1 MCAAEKTAHV
11 SGADD
16 QGDDGREP
24 LEQATNAPR
33 GGEGEKK
40 TGIGGTVMDKNRQS
54 GFTLVE
60 LVVVIAIMGILAG
73 VGSAAY
79 SGYVKKANEA
89 ADLQL
94 LGAVNT
100 AFASASYDAGQYDG
114 RPSGGAAS
122 LTEDGKVAQV
132 ISSVDRDGEFFQR
145 YFSGNRDSRFK
156 LYTNLA
162 YDRATGT
169 FHGAVLTAATDK
181 DGNTVLHY
189 SINGQDYEFTATQE
203 QLKAFRASTFGGK
216 SMTMNALTGNVGGM
230 INALNSALG
239 GGTFLASVLI
249 NAGMAPETL
258 GIKPDEK
265 GNYSEL
271 DKQRLANAALLL
283 VAQMTGDKDEES
295 NEYLVKEDILNALA
309 LNDANGLV
317 DLNDVPGTLRNV
329 GAIYGVMTAF
339 AHSEQAEDWTTT
351 LTDADGKEFTY
362 DAKQYYDYV
371 NQQIAAAANSGKDG
385 GEKLS
390 DILAALGQFGS
401 FVQDEDG
408 NLTDQFLDYVD
419 DPTEPENAQ
428 INKDLDGYINAM
440 QALSQNQDGLV
451 AAGILEDGADGG
463 NISPILDKLF
473 AQ

>member
-1 MCAAEKTAHV
+1 
-11 SGADD
+11 
-16 QGDDGREP
+16 
-24 LEQATNAPR
+24 
-33 GGEGEKK
+33 
-40 TGIGGTVMDKNRQS
+40 MDKNRQS

-73 VGSAAY
+73 VGSATY

-100 AFASASYDAGQYDG
+100 AFATASYDAGQYDG
-114 RPSGGAAS
+114 RPSGGTAS
-122 LTEDGKVAQV
+122 LTADGRVAQV
-132 ISSVDRDGEFFQR
+132 ISSVDRNGEFFQK
-145 YFSGNRDSRFK
+145 YFSGNRESRFK

-169 FHGAVLTAATDK
+169 FHGAVLTAATGK

-203 QLKAFRASTFGGK
+203 QLEAFRASTFGGK
-216 SMTMNALTGNVGGM
+216 SMTMNDLTGNVGGM
-230 INALNSALG
+230 INTLSTALNSGNYLA
-239 GGTFLASVLI
+239 FLLQNSGLDL
-249 NAGMAPETL
+249 EKL
-258 GIKPDEK
+258 GINSENGK
-265 GNYSEL
+265 YSEL

-295 NEYLVKEDILNALA
+295 NEYLVKEDILNSLA
-309 LNDANGLV
+309 LNDANRLV

-339 AHSEQAEDWTTT
+339 AYSEQAKGWTTT
-351 LTDADGKEFTY
+351 VDDKEY
-362 DAKQYYDYV
+362 NAEQYYNYV
-371 NQQIAAAANSGKDG
+371 NQQIAAA
-385 GEKLS
+385 GEKEGAEKIP
-390 DILAALGQFGS
+390 DILAALGQLGAFA
-401 FVQDEDG
+401 QDEGG
-408 NLTDQFLDYVD
+408 NPTDQFLDYVD

-428 INKDLDGYINAM
+428 INKDLDGYISAM
-440 QALSQNQDGLV
+440 QALSQNQEGLI

-463 NISPILDKLF
+463 NISPILDQLF
-473 AQ
+473 APQK

>member
-1 MCAAEKTAHV
+1 
-11 SGADD
+11 
-16 QGDDGREP
+16 
-24 LEQATNAPR
+24 
-33 GGEGEKK
+33 
-40 TGIGGTVMDKNRQS
+40 MDKNRQS

-132 ISSVDRDGEFFQR
+132 ISSVDRNGEFFQR

-156 LYTNLA
+156 VYTNLA

-203 QLKAFRASTFGGK
+203 QLKAFRASTFGGE
-216 SMTMNALTGNVGGM
+216 SMTMNDLTGNVGGM

-239 GGTFLASVLI
+239 GGTFLASVLQT
-249 NAGMAPETL
+249 AGMAPETL
-258 GIKPDEK
+258 WIKPDEK
-265 GNYSEL
+265 ETYSEL

-283 VAQMTGDKDEES
+283 TASKTDENTAEKILKMLIPDDEGEAKPL
-295 NEYLVKEDILNALA
+295 NERASELLSLNM
-309 LNDANGLV
+309 GE
-317 DLNDVPGTLRNV
+317 TMSNV
-329 GAIYGVMTAF
+329 GAIYGIMTAF
-339 AHSEQAEDWTTT
+339 AYSEQAKGWTTT
-351 LTDADGKEFTY
+351 LTDADGKESTY

-371 NQQIAAAANSGKDG
+371 NQQIAAAA
-385 GEKLS
+385 GEKNI
-390 DILAALGQFGS
+390 DNILAALGQFGA
-401 FVQDEDG
+401 FAQNEDG
-408 NLTDQFLDYVD
+408 MTPQFMEYITGTEQLD
-419 DPTEPENAQ
+419 ENAQ

-463 NISPILDKLF
+463 NISPILDQLF
-473 AQ
+473 TQ

>member
-1 MCAAEKTAHV
+1 
-11 SGADD
+11 
-16 QGDDGREP
+16 
-24 LEQATNAPR
+24 
-33 GGEGEKK
+33 
-40 TGIGGTVMDKNRQS
+40 MDKNRQS

-122 LTEDGKVAQV
+122 LAEDGRVAQV
-132 ISSVDRDGEFFQR
+132 ISSVDRDGKFFER

-162 YDRATGT
+162 YDRTTGT
-169 FHGAVLTAATDK
+169 FYGAVLTAATDK

-189 SINGQDYEFTATQE
+189 SINGQDYEFTATRE
-203 QLKAFRASTFGGK
+203 QLEAFRASTFGGK
-216 SMTMNALTGNVGGM
+216 SMTMNGLTGNVGGM
-230 INALNSALG
+230 INALSTALG
-239 GGTFLASVLI
+239 GGNFLASVLQT
-249 NAGMAPETL
+249 AGMNLETL

-265 GNYSEL
+265 GTYSEL

-283 VAQMTGDKDEES
+283 TARETDENTAETLLALLAPDEE
-295 NEYLVKEDILNALA
+295 ETLDEKLP
-309 LNDANGLV
+309 GLFSSS
-317 DLNDVPGTLRNV
+317 DVGETMSNV
-329 GAIYGVMTAF
+329 GAMYGIMTAF
-339 AHSEQAEDWTTT
+339 AYSEQAKGWTTT
-351 LTDADGKEFTY
+351 VDDKEY
-362 DAKQYYDYV
+362 NAEQYYNYV
-371 NQQIAAAANSGKDG
+371 NQQIAAA
-385 GEKLS
+385 GEKEGAEKIP
-390 DILAALGQFGS
+390 DILAALGQFGA
-401 FVQDEDG
+401 FVQDEKG
-408 NLTDQFLDYVD
+408 MTLQFMNYITG
-419 DPTEPENAQ
+419 TEPPDEKAQ

-440 QALSQNQDGLV
+440 QALSQNQEGLI

-463 NISPILDKLF
+463 NISPILDLLF
-473 AQ
+473 TPQK

>member
-1 MCAAEKTAHV
+1 
-11 SGADD
+11 
-16 QGDDGREP
+16 
-24 LEQATNAPR
+24 
-33 GGEGEKK
+33 
-40 TGIGGTVMDKNRQS
+40 MDKNRQS

-132 ISSVDRDGEFFQR
+132 ISSVDRDGKFFER

-162 YDRATGT
+162 YDRTTGT
-169 FHGAVLTAATDK
+169 FHGAVLTAATGK
-181 DGNTVLHY
+181 DGNMVLRY
-189 SINGQDYEFTATQE
+189 TINGQDYEFTATRA
-203 QLKAFRASTFGGK
+203 QLAAFRASTFGGK
-216 SMTMNALTGNVGGM
+216 SMTMNGLTGNVGGM

-239 GGTFLASVLI
+239 GGNFLASVFI

-258 GIKPDEK
+258 GIKPDENE
-265 GNYSEL
+265 NYSEL

-283 VAQMTGDKDEES
+283 TARETDENTAETLLALLAPDEE
-295 NEYLVKEDILNALA
+295 ETLDEKLP
-309 LNDANGLV
+309 GLFSSS
-317 DLNDVPGTLRNV
+317 DVGETMSNV
-329 GAIYGVMTAF
+329 GAMYGIMTAF
-339 AHSEQAEDWTTT
+339 AYSEQAEDWTTT
-351 LTDADGKEFTY
+351 VDDKEY
-362 DAKQYYDYV
+362 NAEQYYNYV
-371 NQQIAAAANSGKDG
+371 NQQIAAAANSGRDG

-390 DILAALGQFGS
+390 DILAALGQFGA
-401 FVQDEDG
+401 FAQDEGG
-408 NLTDQFLDYVD
+408 NPTDQFLAYVG
-419 DPTEPENAQ
+419 DPESSDSQ
-428 INKDLDGYINAM
+428 ISKDLDGYINAM

-463 NISPILDKLF
+463 NISPILDQLF
-473 AQ
+473 TQ

>member
-1 MCAAEKTAHV
+1 
-11 SGADD
+11 
-16 QGDDGREP
+16 
-24 LEQATNAPR
+24 
-33 GGEGEKK
+33 
-40 TGIGGTVMDKNRQS
+40 MDKNRQS

-122 LTEDGKVAQV
+122 LDADGKVKKV
-132 ISSVDRDGEFFQR
+132 ISTVDRDGEFFQK

-156 LYTNLA
+156 VYTNLA

-181 DGNTVLHY
+181 NGNTVLHY
-189 SINGQDYEFTATQE
+189 SINGQDYVFKATQE
-203 QLKAFRASTFGGK
+203 QLAAFRDSTFGGK
-216 SMTMNALTGNVGGM
+216 NMTMNDLTGNVNGM
-230 INALNSALG
+230 INTLSTALNSGNALA
-239 GGTFLASVLI
+239 FLLQNS
-249 NAGMAPETL
+249 GMPLEKL
-258 GIKPDEK
+258 GIKRDES

-295 NEYLVKEDILNALA
+295 NEYLVKKDILNALA
-309 LNDANGLV
+309 LNKVNDLV
-317 DLNDVPGTLRNV
+317 DLNDIPRALRNV

-339 AHSEQAEDWTTT
+339 AYSEQANGWEKTV
-351 LTDADGKEFTY
+351 DGKEY
-362 DAKQYYDYV
+362 NAQEYYEYV
-371 NQQIAAAANSGKDG
+371 NQQIAAAA
-385 GEKLS
+385 GEKNI
-390 DILAALGQFGS
+390 DNIFAALGKLGAFA
-401 FVQDEDG
+401 QDKDG
-408 NLTDQFLDYVD
+408 NLTDQFFDYVG
-419 DPTEPENAQ
+419 DPTNPNAQ
-428 INKDLDGYINAM
+428 ISKDLDGYINAM
-440 QALSQNQDGLV
+440 QELSRNQDGLV

-463 NISPILDKLF
+463 NISPILDQLF
-473 AQ
+473 TQ

>member
-1 MCAAEKTAHV
+1 
-11 SGADD
+11 
-16 QGDDGREP
+16 
-24 LEQATNAPR
+24 
-33 GGEGEKK
+33 
-40 TGIGGTVMDKNRQS
+40 MDKNRQS

-122 LTEDGKVAQV
+122 LTEDGRVAQV
-132 ISSVDRDGEFFQR
+132 ISSVDRDGAFFQR

-189 SINGQDYEFTATQE
+189 SINGQDYVFKATQE
-203 QLKAFRASTFGGK
+203 QLAAFRDSTFGGK
-216 SMTMNALTGNVGGM
+216 NMTMNDLTGNVNGM
-230 INALNSALG
+230 INTLSTALNSGNALA
-239 GGTFLASVLI
+239 FLLQNS
-249 NAGMAPETL
+249 GMPLEKL
-258 GIKPDEK
+258 GIKRDES

-295 NEYLVKEDILNALA
+295 NEYLVKKDILNALA
-309 LNDANGLV
+309 LNKVNDLV
-317 DLNDVPGTLRNV
+317 DLNDIPRALRNV

-339 AHSEQAEDWTTT
+339 AYSEQANGWEKTV
-351 LTDADGKEFTY
+351 DGKEY
-362 DAKQYYDYV
+362 NAQEYYEYV
-371 NQQIAAAANSGKDG
+371 NQQIAAAA
-385 GEKLS
+385 GEKNI
-390 DILAALGQFGS
+390 DNIFAALGKLGAFA
-401 FVQDEDG
+401 QDKDG
-408 NLTDQFLDYVD
+408 NLTDQFFDYVG
-419 DPTEPENAQ
+419 DPTNPNAQ
-428 INKDLDGYINAM
+428 ISKDLDGYINAM
-440 QALSQNQDGLV
+440 QALSRNQDGLV

-463 NISPILDKLF
+463 NISPILDQLF
-473 AQ
+473 TQ

>member
-1 MCAAEKTAHV
+1 
-11 SGADD
+11 
-16 QGDDGREP
+16 
-24 LEQATNAPR
+24 
-33 GGEGEKK
+33 
-40 TGIGGTVMDKNRQS
+40 MDKNRQS

-122 LTEDGKVAQV
+122 LDADGKVKKV
-132 ISSVDRDGEFFQR
+132 ISTVDRDGEFFQK

-156 LYTNLA
+156 VYTNLA

-181 DGNTVLHY
+181 NGNTVLHY
-189 SINGQDYEFTATQE
+189 SINGQDYVFKATQE
-203 QLKAFRASTFGGK
+203 QLAAFRDSTFGGK
-216 SMTMNALTGNVGGM
+216 NMTMNDLTGNVNGM
-230 INALNSALG
+230 INTLSTALNSGNALA
-239 GGTFLASVLI
+239 FLLQNS
-249 NAGMAPETL
+249 GMPLEKL
-258 GIKPDEK
+258 GIKRDES

-295 NEYLVKEDILNALA
+295 NEYLVKKDILNALA

-408 NLTDQFLDYVD
+408 MTLQFMDYIDGTEQLD
-419 DPTEPENAQ
+419 ENAQ

-440 QALSQNQDGLV
+440 QALSHNQDGLV

-463 NISPILDKLF
+463 NISPILDQLF
-473 AQ
+473 TQ

>member
-1 MCAAEKTAHV
+1 
-11 SGADD
+11 
-16 QGDDGREP
+16 
-24 LEQATNAPR
+24 
-33 GGEGEKK
+33 
-40 TGIGGTVMDKNRQS
+40 MDKNRQS

-122 LTEDGKVAQV
+122 LTEDGRVAQV
-132 ISSVDRDGEFFQR
+132 ISSVDRKGEFFQK
-145 YFSGNRDSRFK
+145 YFSGNQDSRFK

-189 SINGQDYEFTATQE
+189 SINGQDYEFTATRE
-203 QLKAFRASTFGGK
+203 QLEAFRASTFGGK
-216 SMTMNALTGNVGGM
+216 SMTMNDLTGNVGGM

-239 GGTFLASVLI
+239 GGNFLASVLI

-258 GIKPDEK
+258 GIKPDENE
-265 GNYSEL
+265 NYSEL

-283 VAQMTGDKDEES
+283 AARETDENTAETLLALLATDEE
-295 NEYLVKEDILNALA
+295 EALGEKLYCLFDI
-309 LNDANGLV
+309 DHVGE
-317 DLNDVPGTLRNV
+317 TMSNV
-329 GAIYGVMTAF
+329 GAMYGIMTAF
-339 AHSEQAEDWTTT
+339 AHSEQAENWEKTV
-351 LTDADGKEFTY
+351 DGKTY
-362 DAKQYYDYV
+362 NAIGYYDYV
-371 NQQIAAAANSGKDG
+371 NQQIAAAANSGKEG
-385 GEKLS
+385 GAKLN
-390 DILAALGQFGS
+390 DILAALGQFGA
-401 FVQDEDG
+401 FAQDEDG
-408 NLTDQFLDYVD
+408 MTPEFFDYITD
-419 DPTEPENAQ
+419 TESPDESAQ

-440 QALSQNQDGLV
+440 QALSRNQDGLV

-463 NISPILDKLF
+463 NISPILDLLF

>member
-1 MCAAEKTAHV
+1 
-11 SGADD
+11 
-16 QGDDGREP
+16 
-24 LEQATNAPR
+24 
-33 GGEGEKK
+33 
-40 TGIGGTVMDKNRQS
+40 MDKNRQS

-122 LTEDGKVAQV
+122 LDADGKVKKV
-132 ISSVDRDGEFFQR
+132 ISTVDRDGEFFQK
-145 YFSGNRDSRFK
+145 YFSGNRNSRFK
-156 LYTNLA
+156 VYTNLA
-162 YDRATGT
+162 YDRTTGT
-169 FHGAVLTAATDK
+169 FSGAVLTAATDK

-239 GGTFLASVLI
+239 GGTLLANVLI

-258 GIKPDEK
+258 GIKPYEN

-271 DKQRLANAALLL
+271 DKQRLSNAALLL
-283 VAQMTGDKDEES
+283 TASKTDENTAEKILKMFIPDDEGEAKPL
-295 NEYLVKEDILNALA
+295 NERASELLSLNM
-309 LNDANGLV
+309 GE
-317 DLNDVPGTLRNV
+317 TMSNV
-329 GAIYGVMTAF
+329 GAIYGIMTAF
-339 AHSEQAEDWTTT
+339 AYSEQAKDWEKTV
-351 LTDADGKEFTY
+351 DGKTY
-362 DAKQYYDYV
+362 DAIGYYDYV
-371 NQQIAAAANSGKDG
+371 NQQIAAAA
-385 GEKLS
+385 GEKNI
-390 DILAALGQFGS
+390 DNIFAALGKLGAFA
-401 FVQDEDG
+401 QDEG
-408 NLTDQFLDYVD
+408 GMTPQFMEYITGTEQLD
-419 DPTEPENAQ
+419 ESAQ
-428 INKDLDGYINAM
+428 INKDLNGYINAM

>member
-1 MCAAEKTAHV
+1 MLPAAGKE
-11 SGADD
+11 
-16 QGDDGREP
+16 R
-24 LEQATNAPR
+24 
-33 GGEGEKK
+33 KK

-114 RPSGGAAS
+114 RPSGGAAA
-122 LTEDGKVAQV
+122 LAADGRVVQV
-132 ISSVDRDGEFFQR
+132 ISSVDRDGEFFKR
-145 YFSGNRDSRFK
+145 YFSGNQDSRFK

-189 SINGQDYEFTATQE
+189 SINGQDYEFTATRE
-203 QLKAFRASTFGGK
+203 QLEAFRASTFGGEK
-216 SMTMNALTGNVGGM
+216 MTMNALTGNVGGM

-249 NAGMAPETL
+249 NADMAPETL

-265 GNYSEL
+265 ETYSEL

-283 VAQMTGDKDEES
+283 TASKTNKATAERLLAVFTTNAADEGEEEPLDEKAMS
-295 NEYLVKEDILNALA
+295 LLINPADMGE
-309 LNDANGLV
+309 
-317 DLNDVPGTLRNV
+317 TMSNV
-329 GAIYGVMTAF
+329 GAMYGIMTAF
-339 AHSEQAEDWTTT
+339 AYSEQAKGWTTT
-351 LTDADGKEFTY
+351 LTDADGKESTY

-371 NQQIAAAANSGKDG
+371 NQQIAAAANSGKEG
-385 GEKLS
+385 GEKLN
-390 DILAALGQFGS
+390 DILAALGQFGA
-401 FVQDEDG
+401 FAQDEDG
-408 NLTDQFLDYVD
+408 MTPEFLKYITG
-419 DPTEPENAQ
+419 TEQLDENAQ

-440 QALSQNQDGLV
+440 QALSRNQDGLV

-463 NISPILDKLF
+463 NISPILDLLF
-473 AQ
+473 APQK

>member
-1 MCAAEKTAHV
+1 
-11 SGADD
+11 
-16 QGDDGREP
+16 
-24 LEQATNAPR
+24 
-33 GGEGEKK
+33 
-40 TGIGGTVMDKNRQS
+40 MDKNRQS

-122 LTEDGKVAQV
+122 LTEDGRVAQV
-132 ISSVDRDGEFFQR
+132 ISSVDREGEFFKR
-145 YFSGNRDSRFK
+145 YFSGNQDSRFK

-189 SINGQDYEFTATQE
+189 SINGQDYEFTATRE
-203 QLKAFRASTFGGK
+203 QLEAFRASTFGGEK
-216 SMTMNALTGNVGGM
+216 MAMNALTGNVGGM

-265 GNYSEL
+265 ETYSEL

-295 NEYLVKEDILNALA
+295 NEYLVKEDILNALDP
-309 LNDANGLV
+309 NDANSLV

-329 GAIYGVMTAF
+329 GAIYGIMTTF
-339 AHSEQAEDWTTT
+339 AYSEQAKGWKKTV
-351 LTDADGKEFTY
+351 DGKEY
-362 DAKQYYDYV
+362 NAQEYYEYV
-371 NQQIAAAANSGKDG
+371 NQQIAAAANSGKEG
-385 GEKLS
+385 GAKLN
-390 DILAALGQFGS
+390 DILAALGQFGA
-401 FVQDEDG
+401 FAQDEDG
-408 NLTDQFLDYVD
+408 MTPEFFDYITD
-419 DPTEPENAQ
+419 TESPDESAQ
-428 INKDLDGYINAM
+428 ISKDLDGYINAM
-440 QALSQNQDGLV
+440 QVLSQNQDGLV

>member
-1 MCAAEKTAHV
+1 
-11 SGADD
+11 
-16 QGDDGREP
+16 
-24 LEQATNAPR
+24 
-33 GGEGEKK
+33 
-40 TGIGGTVMDKNRQS
+40 MDKNRQS

-132 ISSVDRDGEFFQR
+132 ISSVDCDGAFFQR

-181 DGNTVLHY
+181 NGNTVLHY
-189 SINGQDYEFTATQE
+189 SINGQDYVFKATQE
-203 QLKAFRASTFGGK
+203 QLAAFRDSTFGGK
-216 SMTMNALTGNVGGM
+216 NMTMNDLTGNVNGM
-230 INALNSALG
+230 INTLSTALNSGNALA
-239 GGTFLASVLI
+239 FLLQNS
-249 NAGMAPETL
+249 GMPLEKL
-258 GIKPDEK
+258 GIKRDES

-295 NEYLVKEDILNALA
+295 NEYLVKKDILNALA

-440 QALSQNQDGLV
+440 QALSRNQDGLV

-463 NISPILDKLF
+463 NISPILDQLF
-473 AQ
+473 TQ

>member
-1 MCAAEKTAHV
+1 
-11 SGADD
+11 
-16 QGDDGREP
+16 
-24 LEQATNAPR
+24 
-33 GGEGEKK
+33 
-40 TGIGGTVMDKNRQS
+40 MDKNRQS

-73 VGSAAY
+73 AGSAAY

-122 LTEDGKVAQV
+122 LAEDGRVAQV
-132 ISSVDRDGEFFQR
+132 ISSVDRNGEFFQK
-145 YFSGNRDSRFK
+145 YFSGNQDSRFK
-156 LYTNLA
+156 VYTNLA
-162 YDRATGT
+162 YDRVTGT

-189 SINGQDYEFTATQE
+189 SINGQDYEFTATRE
-203 QLKAFRASTFGGK
+203 QLEAFRASTFGGK
-216 SMTMNALTGNVGGM
+216 SMTMNDLTGNVGGM
-230 INALNSALG
+230 INALSSALNSG
-239 GGTFLASVLI
+239 NYLAFLLQNSGLDL
-249 NAGMAPETL
+249 EKL
-258 GIKPDEK
+258 GINSENGK
-265 GNYSEL
+265 YSEL
-271 DKQRLANAALLL
+271 DKQRLSNAALLL

-295 NEYLVKEDILNALA
+295 NEYLVKEDILNSLA
-309 LNDANGLV
+309 LNDANRLV

-329 GAIYGVMTAF
+329 GAIYGVMTTF
-339 AHSEQAEDWTTT
+339 AYSEQAKGWTTT
-351 LTDADGKEFTY
+351 LTDADGKESTY

-385 GEKLS
+385 GEKLC
-390 DILAALGQFGS
+390 DILAALGQFGA
-401 FVQDEDG
+401 FAQDEDG
-408 NLTDQFLDYVD
+408 MTPQFMDYIDGTEQLD
-419 DPTEPENAQ
+419 ENAQ
-428 INKDLDGYINAM
+428 IDKDLDGYINAM

-463 NISPILDKLF
+463 NISPILDLLF

>member
-1 MCAAEKTAHV
+1 
-11 SGADD
+11 
-16 QGDDGREP
+16 
-24 LEQATNAPR
+24 
-33 GGEGEKK
+33 
-40 TGIGGTVMDKNRQS
+40 MDKNRQS

-132 ISSVDRDGEFFQR
+132 ISSVDRDGAFFQR
-145 YFSGNRDSRFK
+145 YFSGNQDSRFK

-162 YDRATGT
+162 YDRTTGT
-169 FHGAVLTAATDK
+169 FSGAVLTAATDK
-181 DGNTVLHY
+181 NGNTVLHY
-189 SINGQDYEFTATQE
+189 SINGQDYEFTATE
-203 QLKAFRASTFGGK
+203 AQLAAFRASTFGGE
-216 SMTMNALTGNVGGM
+216 SMTMNDLTGNVGGM

>member
-1 MCAAEKTAHV
+1 
-11 SGADD
+11 
-16 QGDDGREP
+16 
-24 LEQATNAPR
+24 
-33 GGEGEKK
+33 
-40 TGIGGTVMDKNRQS
+40 MDKNRQS

-122 LTEDGKVAQV
+122 LDADGKVKKV
-132 ISSVDRDGEFFQR
+132 ISTVDRDGEFFQK
-145 YFSGNRDSRFK
+145 YFSGNRNSRFK
-156 LYTNLA
+156 VYTNLA
-162 YDRATGT
+162 YDRTTGT
-169 FHGAVLTAATDK
+169 FSGAVLTAATDK

-189 SINGQDYEFTATQE
+189 SINGQDYEFTATRE
-203 QLKAFRASTFGGK
+203 QLEAFRASTFGGEK
-216 SMTMNALTGNVGGM
+216 MTMNALTGNVGGM

-239 GGTFLASVLI
+239 GGTFLASVLQT
-249 NAGMAPETL
+249 AGMNLETL

-265 GNYSEL
+265 ETYSEL

-295 NEYLVKEDILNALA
+295 NEYLVKEDILNALD
-309 LNDANGLV
+309 LNDANSLV

-339 AHSEQAEDWTTT
+339 AYSEQAKGWTTT
-351 LTDADGKEFTY
+351 LTDADGKKSTY
-362 DAKQYYDYV
+362 NAKQYYDYV
-371 NQQIAAAANSGKDG
+371 NQQIAAAA
-385 GEKLS
+385 GEK
-390 DILAALGQFGS
+390 DIDKILAALGQFGA
-401 FVQDEDG
+401 FAQDENG
-408 NLTDQFLDYVD
+408 NLTEEFMAYVG
-419 DPTEPENAQ
+419 DPTKPDAQ

-440 QALSQNQDGLV
+440 QALSRNQDGLV

>member
-1 MCAAEKTAHV
+1 
-11 SGADD
+11 
-16 QGDDGREP
+16 
-24 LEQATNAPR
+24 
-33 GGEGEKK
+33 
-40 TGIGGTVMDKNRQS
+40 MDKNRQS

-100 AFASASYDAGQYDG
+100 AFATASYDAGQYDG

-122 LTEDGKVAQV
+122 LAEDGKVEKV
-132 ISSVDRDGEFFQR
+132 ISTVDRKGEFFQK
-145 YFSGNRDSRFK
+145 YFSGNQDSRFK
-156 LYTNLA
+156 VYTNLA
-162 YDRATGT
+162 YDRVTGT

-189 SINGQDYEFTATQE
+189 SINGQDYEFMATQE
-203 QLKAFRASTFGGK
+203 QLDAFRASTFGGK
-216 SMTMNALTGNVGGM
+216 SMTMNDLTGNVGGM
-230 INALNSALG
+230 INTLSTALNSGDYLA
-239 GGTFLASVLI
+239 FLLQNS
-249 NAGMAPETL
+249 GMPLEKL
-258 GIKPDEK
+258 GIKRDES

-271 DKQRLANAALLL
+271 DRQRLANAALLL

-309 LNDANGLV
+309 LNDANRLV

-329 GAIYGVMTAF
+329 GAIYGIMTAF
-339 AHSEQAEDWTTT
+339 AHSEQAKGWTTT
-351 LTDADGKEFTY
+351 VDDKEY
-362 DAKQYYDYV
+362 NAEQYYNYV

-390 DILAALGQFGS
+390 DILATLGQFGS

-408 NLTDQFLDYVD
+408 MTLQFMDYIDGTEQLD
-419 DPTEPENAQ
+419 ENAQ

-440 QALSQNQDGLV
+440 QALSQNQEGLI

-463 NISPILDKLF
+463 NISPILDQLF
-473 AQ
+473 TQ

>member
-1 MCAAEKTAHV
+1 
-11 SGADD
+11 
-16 QGDDGREP
+16 
-24 LEQATNAPR
+24 
-33 GGEGEKK
+33 
-40 TGIGGTVMDKNRQS
+40 MDKNRQS

-132 ISSVDRDGEFFQR
+132 ISSVDRNGAFFQR
-145 YFSGNRDSRFK
+145 YFPGNQDSRFK

-181 DGNTVLHY
+181 HGNTVLHY

-203 QLKAFRASTFGGK
+203 QLNAFRASTFGGK
-216 SMTMNALTGNVGGM
+216 SMTMNDLTGNVGGM

-239 GGTFLASVLI
+239 GGTFLASVLQT
-249 NAGMAPETL
+249 AGMAPETL
-258 GIKPDEK
+258 GIKPDEN

-271 DKQRLANAALLL
+271 DKQRLSNAALLL
-283 VAQMTGDKDEES
+283 TASKTDENTAEKILKMFIPDDEGEAKPL
-295 NEYLVKEDILNALA
+295 NERASELLSLNM
-309 LNDANGLV
+309 GE
-317 DLNDVPGTLRNV
+317 TMSNV
-329 GAIYGVMTAF
+329 GAIYGIMTAF
-339 AHSEQAEDWTTT
+339 AYSEQAKDWTTT
-351 LTDADGKEFTY
+351 LTDADGKESTY

-371 NQQIAAAANSGKDG
+371 NQQIAAAA
-385 GEKLS
+385 GEKNI
-390 DILAALGQFGS
+390 DNIFAALGQFGA

-440 QALSQNQDGLV
+440 QALSHNQDGLV

-463 NISPILDKLF
+463 NISPILDLLF

>member
-1 MCAAEKTAHV
+1 
-11 SGADD
+11 
-16 QGDDGREP
+16 
-24 LEQATNAPR
+24 
-33 GGEGEKK
+33 
-40 TGIGGTVMDKNRQS
+40 MDKNRQS

-122 LTEDGKVAQV
+122 LDADGKVKKV
-132 ISSVDRDGEFFQR
+132 ISTVDRDGEFFQK
-145 YFSGNRDSRFK
+145 YFSGNRNSRFK
-156 LYTNLA
+156 VYTNLA

-181 DGNTVLHY
+181 DGNTVLRY
-189 SINGQDYEFTATQE
+189 SINGQDYEFTATRE
-203 QLKAFRASTFGGK
+203 QLEAFRASTFGGE
-216 SMTMNALTGNVGGM
+216 SMTMNDLTGNVGGM

-239 GGTFLASVLI
+239 GGTFLASVLK
-249 NAGMAPETL
+249 NAGMNLETL

-265 GNYSEL
+265 ETYSEL

-283 VAQMTGDKDEES
+283 TASKTNKATAEKILKMFIPDDEGE
-295 NEYLVKEDILNALA
+295 VKPL
-309 LNDANGLV
+309 
-317 DLNDVPGTLRNV
+317 DVKAMSLINPADMGETMSNV
-329 GAIYGVMTAF
+329 GAIYGIMTAF
-339 AHSEQAEDWTTT
+339 AYSEQAEGWAKTV
-351 LTDADGKEFTY
+351 DGKEY
-362 DAKQYYDYV
+362 NAQEYYEYV
-371 NQQIAAAANSGKDG
+371 NQQIAAAANSGKEG
-385 GEKLS
+385 GAKLN
-390 DILAALGQFGS
+390 DILAALGQFGA
-401 FVQDEDG
+401 FAQDKDG
-408 NLTDQFLDYVD
+408 TMTDRFMAYVG
-419 DPTEPENAQ
+419 DPANPNAQ

>member
-1 MCAAEKTAHV
+1 
-11 SGADD
+11 
-16 QGDDGREP
+16 
-24 LEQATNAPR
+24 
-33 GGEGEKK
+33 
-40 TGIGGTVMDKNRQS
+40 MDKNRQS

-122 LTEDGKVAQV
+122 LTKDGKVDKV
-132 ISSVDRDGEFFQR
+132 ISSVDRNGEFFQR

-181 DGNTVLHY
+181 HGNTVLHY

-203 QLKAFRASTFGGK
+203 QLEAFCASTFGGE
-216 SMTMNALTGNVGGM
+216 SVTMNALTGNVGGM

-258 GIKPDEK
+258 GIKPDEN

-317 DLNDVPGTLRNV
+317 DLNDIPGTLRNV
-329 GAIYGVMTAF
+329 GAIYGIMTAF
-339 AHSEQAEDWTTT
+339 AYSEQAKGWEKTV
-351 LTDADGKEFTY
+351 DGETY
-362 DAKQYYDYV
+362 DAIGYYDYV
-371 NQQIAAAANSGKDG
+371 NQQIAAAA
-385 GEKLS
+385 GEKNINKIF
-390 DILAALGQFGS
+390 DALGQFGA
-401 FVQDEDG
+401 FAQDKDG
-408 NLTDQFLDYVD
+408 NLTDQFFDYVG
-419 DPTEPENAQ
+419 DPTNPNAQ

-440 QALSQNQDGLV
+440 QALSHNQDGLV

-473 AQ
+473 TQ

>member
-1 MCAAEKTAHV
+1 
-11 SGADD
+11 
-16 QGDDGREP
+16 
-24 LEQATNAPR
+24 
-33 GGEGEKK
+33 
-40 TGIGGTVMDKNRQS
+40 MDKNRQS

-122 LTEDGKVAQV
+122 LDADGKVKKV
-132 ISSVDRDGEFFQR
+132 ISTVDRDGEFFQK
-145 YFSGNRDSRFK
+145 YFSGNRNSRFK
-156 LYTNLA
+156 VYTNLA
-162 YDRATGT
+162 YDRTTGT

-189 SINGQDYEFTATQE
+189 SINGQDYEFTATQD
-203 QLKAFRASTFGGK
+203 QLDAFRASTFGGK

-258 GIKPDEK
+258 GIKPDEN

-283 VAQMTGDKDEES
+283 TASKTDENTAEKILKMFIPDDEGEAKPL
-295 NEYLVKEDILNALA
+295 NERASELLSLNM
-309 LNDANGLV
+309 GE
-317 DLNDVPGTLRNV
+317 TMSNV
-329 GAIYGVMTAF
+329 GAIYGIMTAF
-339 AHSEQAEDWTTT
+339 AHSEQAEDWEKTV
-351 LTDADGKEFTY
+351 DGKTY
-362 DAKQYYDYV
+362 DAIGYYDYV
-371 NQQIAAAANSGKDG
+371 NQQIAAAAVS
-385 GEKLS
+385 EKEGAEKIP
-390 DILAALGQFGS
+390 DILAALGQFGA
-401 FVQDEDG
+401 FAQDEDG
-408 NLTDQFLDYVD
+408 TLTDQFMAYVG
-419 DPTEPENAQ
+419 DPTNPSAQ

>member
-1 MCAAEKTAHV
+1 
-11 SGADD
+11 
-16 QGDDGREP
+16 
-24 LEQATNAPR
+24 
-33 GGEGEKK
+33 
-40 TGIGGTVMDKNRQS
+40 MDKNRQS

-122 LTEDGKVAQV
+122 LTEDGKVDKV
-132 ISSVDRDGEFFQR
+132 ISSVDRDGEFFKR
-145 YFSGNRDSRFK
+145 YFSENQDSRFK

-169 FHGAVLTAATDK
+169 FSGAVLTAATDK

-189 SINGQDYEFTATQE
+189 SINGQDYEFTATRE
-203 QLKAFRASTFGGK
+203 QLEAFRASTFGGEK
-216 SMTMNALTGNVGGM
+216 MTMNALTGNVGGM

-249 NAGMAPETL
+249 NADMAPETL

-265 GNYSEL
+265 ETYSEL

-295 NEYLVKEDILNALA
+295 NEYLVKEDILNALD
-309 LNDANGLV
+309 LNDANSLV

-329 GAIYGVMTAF
+329 GAIYGVMTTF
-339 AHSEQAEDWTTT
+339 AYSEQAKTWTTT
-351 LTDADGKEFTY
+351 VDGKTY
-362 DAKQYYDYV
+362 DAIGYYDYV
-371 NQQIAAAANSGKDG
+371 NQQIAAAANSGKEG

-390 DILAALGQFGS
+390 DILAALGQFES
-401 FVQDEDG
+401 FVQDEVGMTPEFFDYI
-408 NLTDQFLDYVD
+408 TD
-419 DPTEPENAQ
+419 TESPDESAQ

-473 AQ
+473 AQQK

>member
-1 MCAAEKTAHV
+1 
-11 SGADD
+11 
-16 QGDDGREP
+16 
-24 LEQATNAPR
+24 
-33 GGEGEKK
+33 
-40 TGIGGTVMDKNRQS
+40 MDKNRQS

-114 RPSGGAAS
+114 RPSGGAAA
-122 LTEDGKVAQV
+122 LAADGRVVQV
-132 ISSVDRDGEFFQR
+132 ISSVDRDGEFFKR
-145 YFSGNRDSRFK
+145 YFSGNQDSRFK

-181 DGNTVLHY
+181 NGNTVLHY
-189 SINGQDYEFTATQE
+189 SINGQDYEFTATRE
-203 QLKAFRASTFGGK
+203 QLEAFRASTFGGE
-216 SMTMNALTGNVGGM
+216 SMTMNDLTGNVGGM
-230 INALNSALG
+230 INTLSTALNS
-239 GGTFLASVLI
+239 GGTFAGVLRLL
-249 NAGMAPETL
+249 GMDPETL
-258 GIKPDEK
+258 GIKPNEK
-265 GNYSEL
+265 GTYSEL
-271 DKQRLANAALLL
+271 DKQRLSNAALLL

-295 NEYLVKEDILNALA
+295 NEYLVKKDILNALA
-309 LNDANGLV
+309 LNKVNDLV
-317 DLNDVPGTLRNV
+317 DLNDIPRALRNV

-339 AHSEQAEDWTTT
+339 AYSEQAKGWTTT
-351 LTDADGKEFTY
+351 LTDADGKESTY

-371 NQQIAAAANSGKDG
+371 NQQIAAAA
-385 GEKLS
+385 GEKNI
-390 DILAALGQFGS
+390 DNIFAALGKLGAFA
-401 FVQDEDG
+401 QDKDG
-408 NLTDQFLDYVD
+408 NLTDQFLDYVG
-419 DPTEPENAQ
+419 DPTNPNAQ

>member
-1 MCAAEKTAHV
+1 
-11 SGADD
+11 
-16 QGDDGREP
+16 
-24 LEQATNAPR
+24 
-33 GGEGEKK
+33 
-40 TGIGGTVMDKNRQS
+40 MDKNRQS

-122 LTEDGKVAQV
+122 LTEDGRVAQV
-132 ISSVDRDGEFFQR
+132 ISSVDRKGEFFQK

-156 LYTNLA
+156 VYTNLA

-181 DGNTVLHY
+181 DGNMVLRY
-189 SINGQDYEFTATQE
+189 TINGQDYEFMATQE
-203 QLKAFRASTFGGK
+203 QLDAFRASTFGGK
-216 SMTMNALTGNVGGM
+216 SMTMNDLTGNVGGM
-230 INALNSALG
+230 INTLSTALNSGNYLA
-239 GGTFLASVLI
+239 FLLQNS
-249 NAGMAPETL
+249 GMPLEKL
-258 GIKPDEK
+258 GIKRDES

-271 DKQRLANAALLL
+271 DKQRLANAAALLL
-283 VAQMTGDKDEES
+283 TARMTTDKNEETGGF
-295 NEYLVKEDILNALA
+295 LVKEDLVEALA
-309 LNDANGLV
+309 SGNTNSLV
-317 DLNDVPGTLRNV
+317 DLGDIPRAMRNV
-329 GAIYGVMTAF
+329 GAIYGIMTAF

-351 LTDADGKEFTY
+351 VDGKEY
-362 DAKQYYDYV
+362 NAQEYYDYV
-371 NQQIAAAANSGKDG
+371 NQQIAAAANSGRDG

-390 DILAALGQFGS
+390 DILAALGQFGA
-401 FVQDEDG
+401 FAQDEEG
-408 NLTDQFLDYVD
+408 MTLQFMEYITG
-419 DPTEPENAQ
+419 TEPLDENAQ
-428 INKDLDGYINAM
+428 INKDLDGYISAM
-440 QALSQNQDGLV
+440 QALSQNQEGLI

-463 NISPILDKLF
+463 NISPI
-473 AQ
+473 

>member
-1 MCAAEKTAHV
+1 
-11 SGADD
+11 
-16 QGDDGREP
+16 
-24 LEQATNAPR
+24 
-33 GGEGEKK
+33 
-40 TGIGGTVMDKNRQS
+40 MDKNRQS

-122 LTEDGKVAQV
+122 LTEDGKVKKV
-132 ISSVDRDGEFFQR
+132 ISSVDRNGAFFQR
-145 YFSGNRDSRFK
+145 YFSGNQDSRFK

-181 DGNTVLHY
+181 NGNTVLHY

-203 QLKAFRASTFGGK
+203 QLDAFRASTFGGK
-216 SMTMNALTGNVGGM
+216 SMTMNDLTGNVGGM

-239 GGTFLASVLI
+239 GGTFLASVLQTVD
-249 NAGMAPETL
+249 MAPETL

-265 GNYSEL
+265 ETYSEL

-283 VAQMTGDKDEES
+283 TASKTDENTAEKILKMFIPDDEGEAKPL
-295 NEYLVKEDILNALA
+295 NERASELLSLNM
-309 LNDANGLV
+309 GE
-317 DLNDVPGTLRNV
+317 TMSNV
-329 GAIYGVMTAF
+329 GAIYGIMTAF
-339 AHSEQAEDWTTT
+339 AYSEQAKDWTTT

-371 NQQIAAAANSGKDG
+371 NQQIAAAA
-385 GEKLS
+385 GEKNI
-390 DILAALGQFGS
+390 DNILAALGQFGA
-401 FVQDEDG
+401 FAQNEDG
-408 NLTDQFLDYVD
+408 MTPQFMEYITGTEQLD
-419 DPTEPENAQ
+419 ENAQ

-473 AQ
+473 TRQK

>member
-1 MCAAEKTAHV
+1 
-11 SGADD
+11 
-16 QGDDGREP
+16 
-24 LEQATNAPR
+24 
-33 GGEGEKK
+33 
-40 TGIGGTVMDKNRQS
+40 MDKNRQS

-122 LTEDGKVAQV
+122 LAADGKVEKV
-132 ISSVDRDGEFFQR
+132 ISTVDRKGEFFQK
-145 YFSGNRDSRFK
+145 YFSGNQDSRFK
-156 LYTNLA
+156 VYTNLA
-162 YDRATGT
+162 YDRVTGT

-181 DGNTVLHY
+181 NGNTVLHY
-189 SINGQDYEFTATQE
+189 SINGQDYEFTATQD
-203 QLKAFRASTFGGK
+203 QLDAFRASTFGGK

-239 GGTFLASVLI
+239 GGTFLANVLQT
-249 NAGMAPETL
+249 AGMNLETL
-258 GIKPDEK
+258 GIKPDENE
-265 GNYSEL
+265 NYSEL

-283 VAQMTGDKDEES
+283 TASKTDENTAEKILKMLIPDDEGEAKPL
-295 NEYLVKEDILNALA
+295 NERASELLSLNM
-309 LNDANGLV
+309 GE
-317 DLNDVPGTLRNV
+317 TMSNV
-329 GAIYGVMTAF
+329 GAIYGIMTAF
-339 AHSEQAEDWTTT
+339 AYSEQAKGWTTT
-351 LTDADGKEFTY
+351 LTDADGKESTY

-371 NQQIAAAANSGKDG
+371 NQQIAAAA
-385 GEKLS
+385 GEKNI
-390 DILAALGQFGS
+390 DNIFAALGQFGA
-401 FVQDEDG
+401 FAQDKDG
-408 NLTDQFLDYVD
+408 NLTDQFFDYVG
-419 DPTEPENAQ
+419 DPTNPNAQ

-440 QALSQNQDGLV
+440 QALSKNQDGLV

>member
-1 MCAAEKTAHV
+1 
-11 SGADD
+11 
-16 QGDDGREP
+16 
-24 LEQATNAPR
+24 
-33 GGEGEKK
+33 
-40 TGIGGTVMDKNRQS
+40 MDKNRQS

-122 LTEDGKVAQV
+122 LTEDGRVAQV
-132 ISSVDRDGEFFQR
+132 ISSVDRKGEFFQK
-145 YFSGNRDSRFK
+145 YFSGNQDSRFK

-189 SINGQDYEFTATQE
+189 SINGQDYEFTATRE
-203 QLKAFRASTFGGK
+203 QLEAFRASTFGGK
-216 SMTMNALTGNVGGM
+216 SMTMNDLTGNVGGM

-239 GGTFLASVLI
+239 GGNFLASVLI

-258 GIKPDEK
+258 GIKPDENE
-265 GNYSEL
+265 NYSEL

-283 VAQMTGDKDEES
+283 TASKTDENTAEKILKMLIPDDEGEAKPL
-295 NEYLVKEDILNALA
+295 NERASELLSLDMGE
-309 LNDANGLV
+309 
-317 DLNDVPGTLRNV
+317 TMSNV
-329 GAIYGVMTAF
+329 GAIYGIMTAF
-339 AHSEQAEDWTTT
+339 AYSEQAKGWATTV
-351 LTDADGKEFTY
+351 DGETY
-362 DAKQYYDYV
+362 DAIRYYDYV
-371 NQQIAAAANSGKDG
+371 NQQIAAAAVS
-385 GEKLS
+385 EKEGAEKIP
-390 DILAALGQFGS
+390 DILAALGQFGA
-401 FVQDEDG
+401 FAQDDG
-408 NLTDQFLDYVD
+408 GNPTEQFMAYVG
-419 DPTEPENAQ
+419 DPTNPNAQ
-428 INKDLDGYINAM
+428 INKDLNGYINAM
-440 QALSQNQDGLV
+440 QALSKNQDGLV

-463 NISPILDKLF
+463 NISPILDLLF
-473 AQ
+473 APQK

>member
-1 MCAAEKTAHV
+1 
-11 SGADD
+11 
-16 QGDDGREP
+16 
-24 LEQATNAPR
+24 
-33 GGEGEKK
+33 
-40 TGIGGTVMDKNRQS
+40 MDKNRQS

-132 ISSVDRDGEFFQR
+132 ISSVDRDGAFFQR
-145 YFSGNRDSRFK
+145 YFSGNQDSRFK

-181 DGNTVLHY
+181 HGNTVLHY

-463 NISPILDKLF
+463 NISPILDQLF
-473 AQ
+473 TQQK

>member
-1 MCAAEKTAHV
+1 
-11 SGADD
+11 
-16 QGDDGREP
+16 
-24 LEQATNAPR
+24 
-33 GGEGEKK
+33 
-40 TGIGGTVMDKNRQS
+40 MDKNRQS

-73 VGSAAY
+73 AGSAAY

-122 LTEDGKVAQV
+122 LTEDGRVDQV
-132 ISSVDRDGEFFQR
+132 ISSVDRKGEFFQK

-181 DGNTVLHY
+181 DGNMVLRY
-189 SINGQDYEFTATQE
+189 TINGKDYEFTATKE
-203 QLKAFRASTFGGK
+203 QLAAFRASTFGGK
-216 SMTMNALTGNVGGM
+216 SMTMNDLTGNVGGM
-230 INALNSALG
+230 INTLSTALNSGNYLA
-239 GGTFLASVLI
+239 FLLQNSGLDL
-249 NAGMAPETL
+249 EKL
-258 GIKPDEK
+258 GINSENGK
-265 GNYSEL
+265 YSEL

-283 VAQMTGDKDEES
+283 TARMTTDKNEETGGF
-295 NEYLVKEDILNALA
+295 LVKEDLVEALA
-309 LNDANGLV
+309 SGNTNSLV
-317 DLNDVPGTLRNV
+317 DFGDIPGTMRNV
-329 GAIYGVMTAF
+329 GAIYGIMTAF
-339 AHSEQAEDWTTT
+339 AYSEQAKGWTTT
-351 LTDADGKEFTY
+351 LTDADGKESTY

-371 NQQIAAAANSGKDG
+371 NQQIAAAANSGRDG

-401 FVQDEDG
+401 FVQDEKG
-408 NLTDQFLDYVD
+408 MTLQFMNYITG
-419 DPTEPENAQ
+419 TEPPGEKAQ

-440 QALSQNQDGLV
+440 QALSQNQEGLI

-463 NISPILDKLF
+463 NISPILDQLF

>member
-1 MCAAEKTAHV
+1 
-11 SGADD
+11 
-16 QGDDGREP
+16 
-24 LEQATNAPR
+24 
-33 GGEGEKK
+33 
-40 TGIGGTVMDKNRQS
+40 MDKNRQS

-132 ISSVDRDGEFFQR
+132 ISSVDRNGAFFQR
-145 YFSGNRDSRFK
+145 YFSGNQDSRFK

-203 QLKAFRASTFGGK
+203 QLNAFRASTFGGK
-216 SMTMNALTGNVGGM
+216 SMTMNDLTGNVGGM

-265 GNYSEL
+265 ENYSEL

-283 VAQMTGDKDEES
+283 TASKTNKATAERLLAVFTTNAADEGE
-295 NEYLVKEDILNALA
+295 EEPLDVKAMSLINPADM
-309 LNDANGLV
+309 G
-317 DLNDVPGTLRNV
+317 GTMSDV
-329 GAIYGVMTAF
+329 GAIYAIMTAF
-339 AHSEQAEDWTTT
+339 AYSEQAKDWEKTV
-351 LTDADGKEFTY
+351 DGKTY
-362 DAKQYYDYV
+362 NAIGYYDYV
-371 NQQIAAAANSGKDG
+371 NQQIAAAA
-385 GEKLS
+385 GEKNI
-390 DILAALGQFGS
+390 DNIFAALGQFGA

-463 NISPILDKLF
+463 NISPILDLLF